1 MSNFK
6 DTGSMPVTIS
16 DKFATTTGMEEYD
29 DRGGINAFAVQV
41 RFQDTD
47 FKTTSGASM
56 PSNVSCNL
64 L

>member
-1 MSNFK
+1 
-6 DTGSMPVTIS
+6 MPVTIS